1 LVDSKGKKENQLKG
15 RTDTNKSVVFEPM
28 AGIELGDFVV
38 VEVASASQK
47 TLMATPIRKSTIQ
60 EFAG

>member
-1 LVDSKGKKENQLKG
+1 
-15 RTDTNKSVVFEPM
+15 M